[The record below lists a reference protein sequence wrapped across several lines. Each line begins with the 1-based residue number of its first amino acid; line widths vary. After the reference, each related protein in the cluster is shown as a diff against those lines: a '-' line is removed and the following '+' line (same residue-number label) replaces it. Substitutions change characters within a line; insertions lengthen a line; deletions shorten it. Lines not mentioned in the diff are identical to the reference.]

1 MNSSRRRT
9 LIALSV
15 AGALTIGGAS
25 IASANPGF
33 GPGNGLKNVLDG
45 LVSKGT
51 ITTDQEN
58 AIINAVQAFAPKPKA
73 SGAPSINGAPG
84 MGRGMGG
91 HGGFGGRGGFGMNS
105 AARQAVVTST
115 LGITA
120 DQLKADHQAGKS
132 LAAID
137 PTKTQALI
145 TALVNYDSTQIDAAV
160 TAGKITAAQAI
171 TLKSKLTTRVTN
183 EVNATP
189 HAGARPMGS
198 PQN

>member
-1 MNSSRRRT
+1 MKSSRHRT
-9 LIALSV
+9 IIALSV
-15 AGALTIGGAS
+15 AGALALGGAS

-45 LVSKGT
+45 LVTKGT

-58 AIINAVQAFAPKPKA
+58 AILNAIQANAPKPKT

-84 MGRGMGG
+84 VGRGMDD
-91 HGGFGGRGGFGMNS
+91 HGRRGGFVMNS
-105 AARQAVVTST
+105 AARQAVITST

-120 DQLKADHQAGKS
+120 DQLKAARQAGKS

-137 PTKTQALI
+137 PSKTQALI
-145 TALVNYDSTQIDAAV
+145 TALVNFDSTQIDAAV
-160 TAGKITAAQAI
+160 TAGKITAAQAT

-189 HAGARPMGS
+189 HAGAHPMTS